1 MNLRLLKLANSG
13 FLLAKLSGIDLFE
26 NVVDSPKGHGCVS
39 NFMVVRL
46 SYKMF
51 YLAFLALKLT
61 FIGQTDNHI
70 DWGTFMK

>member
-39 NFMVVRL
+39 NFIRGAICG
-46 SYKMF
+46 KTG
-51 YLAFLALKLT
+51 KT
-61 FIGQTDNHI
+61 
-70 DWGTFMK
+70 